1 MYVLLFFR
9 NGSIVVDFLL
19 KFSQNVSESDV
30 VSVLK
35 KAAKENKFGSLTV
48 DPSSIKQISSSPSPT
63 EPTSTE
69 GTFTKGTVHRV
80 TEIEHTRSGP

>member
-19 KFSQNVSESDV
+19 KFSQNVSASDV
-30 VSVLK
+30 VSDLRS
-35 KAAKENKFGSLTV
+35 AAKENKFGNLTV
-48 DPSSIKQISSSPSPT
+48 DPNSIQQISSSPSTT

-69 GTFTKGTVHRV
+69 VTFTKGTVHRV
-80 TEIEHTRSGP
+80 TEI